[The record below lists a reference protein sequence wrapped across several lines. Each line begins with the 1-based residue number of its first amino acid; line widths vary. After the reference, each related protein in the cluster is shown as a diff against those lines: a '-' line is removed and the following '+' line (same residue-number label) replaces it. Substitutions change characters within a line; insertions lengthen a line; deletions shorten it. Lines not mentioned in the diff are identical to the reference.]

1 LSAFRSHFSVVRQ
14 KSSRKPA
21 NAGSLNRYATFR
33 VKSKAEEGKIMTEK
47 IAPNLG
53 DVQTTLLLPLWGRA
67 VEYNTPANS
76 GHRVNLLK
84 TIKFTHYVKDKKK
97 TQCSL

>member
-1 LSAFRSHFSVVRQ
+1 VARFNFSCTLIGNHPQ
-14 KSSRKPA
+14 
-21 NAGSLNRYATFR
+21 SLTGHIVKRYATFR